1 MDLKHTVFSHQR
13 RRKPGPAFEV
23 DFVNYSEGQAQVGPT
38 PAFTRASSGTFVNE
52 NGRIVGKTKTTTTLV
67 PNNLTANVSVIT
79 IDVPGGSVVGWLNGS
94 TVVVM
99 QDLNGDDIAGD
110 AQNITGT
117 ILHKSD
123 TTLTLRVTSRTT
135 GAVAISDWW
144 VSYRGLRLEHDPI
157 TLRRRGFLKED
168 NRTNFVTRS
177 GEMHLWTGNGTRVV
191 STETCPD
198 GTNSATLLTSGT
210 ASYAG
215 FLRSLNNIP
224 HTSGRIYTV
233 SAFVKK
239 GNWSYVSLDWG
250 PLRPSGGMLPFFNLD
265 TFVFNANGSSA
276 TGRIE
281 HFPNGWMRL
290 IVTGPA
296 GSTNAT
302 GTVADF
308 TLTGSNGASEGGVG
322 ADKTVYV
329 WGYQVET
336 DNSAVGSNVSSYI
349 PTTILP
355 ALRSGD
361 VYTHSSISSYYNAQG
376 GTLVG
381 QCSLN
386 RRTDQVATEL
396 FRFGFEDGLSR
407 VQLGVTNGGGQ
418 AIRAYIG
425 IGPSGSFTFIGA
437 GQCGGLGTLPP
448 GPTLRKVAFTFAS
461 NDARVCLNGT
471 LGTQDTS
478 VELPSTTDLFRYNPQ
493 ATIGRLW
500 DGIITNIQYY
510 RQRLPNSKLQTL
522 TTTSTQDLTLGVDSI
537 TYLND
542 QIRITI

>member
-67 PNNLTANVSVIT
+67 PNDLTANVSVI
-79 IDVPGGSVVGWLNGS
+79 ILNVPVGSVVGWLNNS

-123 TTLTLRVTSRTT
+123 TTLTLRVTGKT
-135 GAVAISDWW
+135 GGTIAISDWW

-265 TFVFNANGSSA
+265 TFVFNANGSST

-336 DNSAVGSNVSSYI
+336 ANSTSGTTVTSYI

-361 VYTHSSISSYYNAQG
+361 VYTQSSISSYYNAQG

-386 RRTDQVATEL
+386 TQPSQVATEL
-396 FRFGFEDGLSR
+396 FRFGFQDGGHR

-418 AIRAYIG
+418 AIR
-425 IGPSGSFTFIGA
+425 SFIGNPSITFDNTS
-437 GQCGGLGTLPP
+437 GGYLGTLPA
-448 GPTLRKVAFTFAS
+448 GPTLRKVALAFAS

-478 VELPSTTDLFRYNPQ
+478 VELPSTTALFGYNPQ

-510 RQRLPNSKLQTL
+510 RQRLSDSKLQTL